1 MALKYHVVGKPRIFY
16 VFFAQKRAKNTIKC
30 EKARYI
36 NVYRRIVTVFVLTFL
51 AFSKAW
57 CQYDVA
63 YSHYFV
69 MEPSFNPAAVG
80 KEAKINVTAA
90 YNMSMVGFRHNPNT
104 MYVAGDLPFYALK
117 TYHGVGASILS
128 DNIGA
133 FTHQRLA
140 LQYAYKKQLFG
151 GMLSAGIQAGYLSEK
166 LDGSKLDFE
175 DTGDL
180 ALATSEVNGSAFDLA
195 VGLYYLR
202 KRWYVGASMMHLTSP
217 TVELGQTNELKI
229 EPAYFVTAGYHIKLR
244 NQNLSI
250 PVSVLLR
257 SDLVGYRGDLTARLL
272 YHHENRNMYAGVTYS
287 PKNSVT
293 VLIGGS
299 FHSIN
304 VGYSYEA
311 YTQGIGLENGAHE
324 LFVGYQQDINLFKKG
339 RNKHKSVRIL

>member
-1 MALKYHVVGKPRIFY
+1 MDVCSWGKATFFY
-16 VFFAQKRAKNTIKC
+16 VFFAQKRSENTIKC
-30 EKARYI
+30 KKVRYI
-36 NVYRRIVTVFVLTFL
+36 NVYRRIATVFVLTFL

-63 YSHYFV
+63 FSHYFV

-80 KEAKINVTAA
+80 KEAKINVTGA

-104 MYVAGDLPFYALK
+104 MYIAGDVPFYALK
-117 TYHGVGASILS
+117 TYHGVGANILS

-133 FTHQRLA
+133 FTHQRIA
-140 LQYAYKKQLFG
+140 VQYAYKKQLFG
-151 GMLSAGIQAGYLSEK
+151 GMLSAGIQVGFLSEK

-175 DTGDL
+175 DTGDP
-180 ALATSEVNGSAFDLA
+180 ALASSEVDGSSLDLCG
-195 VGLYYLR
+195 GLYYLH
-202 KRWYVGASMMHLTSP
+202 KRWYVGASVLHLTAP

-229 EPAYFVTAGYHIKLR
+229 DRSYFLTAGYHIKLR

-257 SDLVGYRGDLTARLL
+257 SDLVGYRGDLTGRLL
-272 YHHENRNMYAGVTYS
+272 YRHENRNMYAGVTYS

-299 FHSIN
+299 FHGIN

-324 LFVGYQQDINLFKKG
+324 LFVGYQQDVNLFKKG